1 MTTTTLP
8 THAVA
13 IESLNRCVNNFADS
27 QPIAETDLVNMYLG
41 INESVQVRDYALGY
55 MPEVLGAGEAIR
67 FILTLHS
74 VKEKTPATLSI
85 LSAFAWEAEEV
96 EIAVNSVALA
106 GSMDSDYSLA
116 KLLSRVISAGWP
128 SSAFATMR
136 KELHP
141 KVVEH
146 LATIENVI
154 VGDDE

>member
-1 MTTTTLP
+1 MKTQTLP

-13 IESLNRCVNNFADS
+13 IESLNRCVNSFADS

-41 INESVQVRDYALGY
+41 INHGIQVRDYALGY
-55 MPEVLGAGEAIR
+55 MPAVLGASEAVR
-67 FILTLHS
+67 FILTLNS
-74 VKEKTPATLSI
+74 VQEKTPATLCL
-85 LSAFAWEAEEV
+85 LSAFAHEAGEV
-96 EIAVNSVALA
+96 EVSINAVALA
-106 GSMDSDYSLA
+106 GTMDSEYSLA

-128 SSAFATMR
+128 SSAFASMR
-136 KELHP
+136 EELHP